1 MYTTFFLISGIGFLG
16 PAEHIGSGYVM
27 PEHFKSTEG
36 RKKIPIISKKCQ
48 PIGQFVF
55 DYLVIKPIHEK
66 TDENV
71 ESNKVTSKK
80 LFICDGDTNEKE
92 LDVSSKF
99 TETAKTIPNN
109 NLFSNLCNF
118 KVSYAKHW
126 KSDWS
131 GLEVAHRGLGNSY
144 TKSQRYIFPKIV
156 TPNQV
161 SILLDLV

>member
-1 MYTTFFLISGIGFLG
+1 MYYTFFLISTIGILG

-55 DYLVIKPIHEK
+55 DYLVIKPINEK
-66 TDENV
+66 TKENY
-71 ESNKVTSKK
+71 EIKKVTTKE
-80 LFICDGDTNEKE
+80 LVACDGDTNEEE
-92 LDVSSKF
+92 LDVSSTF
-99 TETAKTIPNN
+99 AETAKTIPNN

-144 TKSQRYIFPKIV
+144 TKSQR
-156 TPNQV
+156 
-161 SILLDLV
+161 

>member
-1 MYTTFFLISGIGFLG
+1 MNVLSIFSIYGIYVLD

-66 TDENV
+66 IDENDD
-71 ESNKVTSKK
+71 SNKVASKE
-80 LFICDGDTNEKE
+80 LLTYDGDTNEEE
-92 LDVSSKF
+92 LNISSKF
-99 TETAKTIPNN
+99 AKKAKIIPNN
-109 NLFSNLCNF
+109 NLVSRLCNF

-144 TKSQRYIFPKIV
+144 TKSQR
-156 TPNQV
+156 
-161 SILLDLV
+161 

>member
-1 MYTTFFLISGIGFLG
+1 M
-16 PAEHIGSGYVM
+16 M

-66 TDENV
+66 IDENDD
-71 ESNKVTSKK
+71 SNKVASKE
-80 LFICDGDTNEKE
+80 LLTYDGDTNEE
-92 LDVSSKF
+92 EFNISSKF
-99 TETAKTIPNN
+99 AKKAKIIPNN
-109 NLFSNLCNF
+109 NPISSLCNF

-144 TKSQRYIFPKIV
+144 TKSQR
-156 TPNQV
+156 
-161 SILLDLV
+161 

>member
-1 MYTTFFLISGIGFLG
+1 MCHLSKKNILQTLDVFLLISGIVILG
-16 PAEHIGSGYVM
+16 PAEHLGSGYVM

-55 DYLVIKPIHEK
+55 DYLVIKPIFGNVNEN
-66 TDENV
+66 DE
-71 ESNKVTSKK
+71 SSKATSKEVFT
-80 LFICDGDTNEKE
+80 LDGDTNEEE
-92 LDVSSKF
+92 LDISSKF
-99 TETAKTIPNN
+99 TAKTKITSNN
-109 NLFSNLCNF
+109 NLISNLCNF

-144 TKSQRYIFPKIV
+144 TKSQR
-156 TPNQV
+156 
-161 SILLDLV
+161 

>member
-1 MYTTFFLISGIGFLG
+1 
-16 PAEHIGSGYVM
+16 M

-36 RKKIPIISKKCQ
+36 RKKIPIISKKHQ

-66 TDENV
+66 MDEND
-71 ESNKVTSKK
+71 ERKKVTPKE
-80 LFICDGDTNEKE
+80 LFTCDDDTNEEE
-92 LDVSSKF
+92 LNISSKF
-99 TETAKTIPNN
+99 AKKAKIIPNN
-109 NLFSNLCNF
+109 NFVSSLCNF

-144 TKSQRYIFPKIV
+144 TKSQR
-156 TPNQV
+156 
-161 SILLDLV
+161 